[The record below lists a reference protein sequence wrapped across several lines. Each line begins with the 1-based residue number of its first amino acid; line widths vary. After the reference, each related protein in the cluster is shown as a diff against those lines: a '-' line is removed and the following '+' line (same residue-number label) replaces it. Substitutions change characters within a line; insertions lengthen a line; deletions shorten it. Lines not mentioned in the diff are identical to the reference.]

1 MPSEQEDE
9 MSFTIK
15 MKDLIIFSWMFL
27 LFIFSWISVAVV
39 GRAIDNIC
47 FQTLKLSDKSTL
59 HTVVIAIVV
68 VLIELLTLF
77 YFSYLGMDLYSD
89 LSNLRKC
96 SDEQPNDQN
105 KTEDNKSLSN
115 REDFDFFDKISA
127 LSSLGKIEGITLI

>member
-96 SDEQPNDQN
+96 SDEQPNNQN

>member
-1 MPSEQEDE
+1 MHSEQEDD
-9 MSFTIK
+9 MSFTIR

-47 FQTLKLSDKSTL
+47 FQNLGLSEKSTL

-77 YFSYLGMDLYSD
+77 YFSYLGMDLYGD
-89 LSNLRKC
+89 LSNMRKC
-96 SDEQPNDQN
+96 SEEHTETQ
-105 KTEDNKSLSN
+105 KTTEDTKSLSN
-115 REDFDFFDKISA
+115 RDDFDFFDKISA